1 MRRNS
6 FHQAVRLST
15 LESAV
20 CQGVWDILKCP
31 CTLSTFPLLLGY
43 KFPRF
48 IASLFPLPP
57 ASVRPPVRSSHFLRR
72 SESAKTSSLPT
83 SPALTS
89 VSLSLSPRS
98 FGGRTRS
105 LPPSFPSP
113 HVRTPDSRLA
123 LTYLSLS
130 LSRSLFHPARFAA
143 ASPTSV
149 HRVRR
154 RPSAADESA
163 GRLPSRPTSP
173 DGDWRAKR
181 RGGIGSGIVPLPN
194 TLRLEPARPD
204 RRFSHRAPIPRRR
217 RAASPRHS
225 TAPLTS
231 PVPLHTSLHITT
243 SKKHAC
249 LGHSGL
255 THPTWA
261 WPSHKIH

>member
-1 MRRNS
+1 MLFRWT
-6 FHQAVRLST
+6 HALSSPF
-15 LESAV
+15 L
-20 CQGVWDILKCP
+20 P
-31 CTLSTFPLLLGY
+31 LS
-43 KFPRF
+43 
-48 IASLFPLPP
+48 S
-57 ASVRPPVRSSHFLRR
+57 RPN
-72 SESAKTSSLPT
+72 
-83 SPALTS
+83 
-89 VSLSLSPRS
+89 
-98 FGGRTRS
+98 
-105 LPPSFPSP
+105 
-113 HVRTPDSRLA
+113 SRLA
-123 LTYLSLS
+123 ARAYLPLSLS
-130 LSRSLFHPARFAA
+130 LARSLFYPARFAA